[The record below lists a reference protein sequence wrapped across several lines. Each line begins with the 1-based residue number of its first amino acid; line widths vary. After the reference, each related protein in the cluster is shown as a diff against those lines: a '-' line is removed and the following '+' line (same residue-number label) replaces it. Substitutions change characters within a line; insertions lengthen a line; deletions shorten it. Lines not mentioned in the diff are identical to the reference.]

1 MWDLTDSKKDT
12 EKTNQQINKYKR
24 KQQQFI
30 WASVWVLIHHTGVRH
45 ELHSLPAHPFGC
57 WTNIL
62 EIFSVISLVFFLM
75 CHATL
80 VTCRTCGT
88 GEVERVSH
96 SHSMSLRVSLQS
108 VPAGRSRGETQWIHR
123 NSPQPHC
130 VPFRWHW
137 RPPGTMTDPHSR
149 LHVSLIGSCQSV
161 VWAALWQGG
170 IIDRQSPSSCLLASM
185 VCRAF
190 P

>member
-12 EKTNQQINKYKR
+12 EKTNQHINTYKR

-30 WASVWVLIHHTGVRH
+30 WASAWVLIHRTGVRH

-62 EIFSVISLVFFLM
+62 EIFSVISLVVFLM
-75 CHATL
+75 CHAKL

-108 VPAGRSRGETQWIHR
+108 VPAAEEKPSGSIEI
-123 NSPQPHC
+123 
-130 VPFRWHW
+130 
-137 RPPGTMTDPHSR
+137 PPNLTASR
-149 LHVSLIGSCQSV
+149 LDDTGGPLAPWLTPTVGCTSVSL
-161 VWAALWQGG
+161 AAVSQLSGLRCDRGG
-170 IIDRQSPSSCLLASM
+170 IIDRQSPSSCLLAST